1 MPKLPTDLL
10 TPNQVLKCG
19 DYLPSKGGNYYA
31 AVLPD
36 GQFCI
41 YAGGSPNTCRGL
53 SWSSNNVGQLK
64 DGSYALIMQSDG
76 NLCVYE
82 SYSDTGHGGLIWQ
95 SQTASDTSFAAMQ
108 DDGNFCI
115 YWGDGLSSQGGFRWG
130 TLQNGGKTSSFGPLQ
145 PAAHTIAPSMSTTI
159 TVNGICSGLF
169 VAGYEMA
176 NGVDN
181 TTGQGDWR
189 YFGHISKLCLKQP
202 TADAALDLFI
212 KWAMGINPNE
222 DTGQWID
229 HIQKN
234 CKQVAGASTTL
245 EKLNGVLKGF
255 AELDGGAHNC
265 DKWGVLKGF
274 SNYLL
279 TLTASMPSIPVKTT
293 PDLSIFN
300 LESATVALMAS
311 LKFIAGTAAGGSQTG
326 AGDWSAFESCADSA
340 LAENSADASLNT
352 FISMVAG
359 LTPNED
365 DGQWTDHIQES
376 CKQVA
381 GASTQKKYAG
391 VMKGFVELDEGA
403 HNLSQWSRLRNF
415 ASTMLQFHF
424 NVVLMD
430 DRNIEMHDVESA
442 FRRLS
447 KTYSRCYY
455 SINSGPVS
463 LAADATSHFK
473 GISSYGGKL
482 IFTHSNVGI
491 DEGVG
496 KRVVAYEPTF
506 TQDITAGDPQD
517 TQPGNLH
524 HPCSSQACGRY
535 MAMGI
540 QTSEGDLTAS
550 QIQIQDLSG
559 IIFNDP
565 IVDNTAWT
573 IDWPGG
579 INGVALGK
587 ESGPDGKYILAGIQ
601 GNTLRFYS
609 SASPTMV
616 DTNGK
621 LTTFTKIWD
630 TESFAE
636 SGCGLALITQSDGTM
651 YLVTID
657 GDTVGRKMNQVSLY
671 RIERNGNQVINGV
684 TPLLNPIDLSGFVDT
699 SQPVAE
705 LAVAGVAA
713 ALGSLG
719 AIGTLVS
726 LGALVLD
733 TSFRWGKG
741 LEVTSPDSFRV
752 FGSDRNSIPFSQLNM
767 GFTKDFSVC
776 VWASELPN

>member
-1 MPKLPTDLL
+1 
-10 TPNQVLKCG
+10 
-19 DYLPSKGGNYYA
+19 
-31 AVLPD
+31 
-36 GQFCI
+36 
-41 YAGGSPNTCRGL
+41 
-53 SWSSNNVGQLK
+53 
-64 DGSYALIMQSDG
+64 
-76 NLCVYE
+76 
-82 SYSDTGHGGLIWQ
+82 
-95 SQTASDTSFAAMQ
+95 
-108 DDGNFCI
+108 
-115 YWGDGLSSQGGFRWG
+115 
-130 TLQNGGKTSSFGPLQ
+130 
-145 PAAHTIAPSMSTTI
+145 
-159 TVNGICSGLF
+159 
-169 VAGYEMA
+169 
-176 NGVDN
+176 
-181 TTGQGDWR
+181 
-189 YFGHISKLCLKQP
+189 
-202 TADAALDLFI
+202 
-212 KWAMGINPNE
+212 
-222 DTGQWID
+222 
-229 HIQKN
+229 
-234 CKQVAGASTTL
+234 
-245 EKLNGVLKGF
+245 
-255 AELDGGAHNC
+255 
-265 DKWGVLKGF
+265 
-274 SNYLL
+274 
-279 TLTASMPSIPVKTT
+279 
-293 PDLSIFN
+293 
-300 LESATVALMAS
+300 
-311 LKFIAGTAAGGSQTG
+311 
-326 AGDWSAFESCADSA
+326 
-340 LAENSADASLNT
+340 
-352 FISMVAG
+352 
-359 LTPNED
+359 
-365 DGQWTDHIQES
+365 
-376 CKQVA
+376 
-381 GASTQKKYAG
+381 
-391 VMKGFVELDEGA
+391 
-403 HNLSQWSRLRNF
+403 
-415 ASTMLQFHF
+415 
-424 NVVLMD
+424 
-430 DRNIEMHDVESA
+430 
-442 FRRLS
+442 
-447 KTYSRCYY
+447 
-455 SINSGPVS
+455 
-463 LAADATSHFK
+463 
-473 GISSYGGKL
+473 
-482 IFTHSNVGI
+482 
-491 DEGVG
+491 
-496 KRVVAYEPTF
+496 
-506 TQDITAGDPQD
+506 
-517 TQPGNLH
+517 
-524 HPCSSQACGRY
+524 

-719 AIGTLVS
+719 ALGTLVS